1 MGLQYFV
8 EDGLG
13 FFQMVETTVADDDD
27 VDGVDNLDADPGR
40 DDV

>member
-13 FFQMVETTVADDDD
+13 FFQMVETTVADADD
-27 VDGVDNLDADPGR
+27 VDNLDADPDR